1 MKVLHIVNRI
11 LINKNIDHIVAVFES
26 LDHLMEFY
34 GDRYVDQ
41 LIDNMSQVDCSS
53 KRVTT
58 AFLLFYS
65 QLPEKF
71 RNEGNLQYLFM
82 QILKKHNYDLSESV

>member
-41 LIDNMSQVDCSS
+41 LIDNMSQVDYSS